1 MFLKSSSGAIRSVRS
16 IEDLR
21 AIGET
26 MKFTYKAIPMEYED
40 TDFQFYD
47 RLLTRISDKIL
58 QGAEGRSVRHL
69 HIDLLTRK
77 INKLYTD
84 EAKLFKSKRCL
95 NTLIEEFYK
104 SMQRPSTSTQLTG
117 STYKTIATPNQ
128 SPRRKKQ
135 STRSAPRHART
146 TDHRATGKGRNA

>member
-1 MFLKSSSGAIRSVRS
+1 MRS

-26 MKFTYKAIPMEYED
+26 MKLTYKAIPMEYED

-69 HIDLLTRK
+69 HIDLMTRK

-95 NTLIEEFYK
+95 NTLTEEFYK
-104 SMQRPSTSTQLTG
+104 SLNFNP
-117 STYKTIATPNQ
+117 
-128 SPRRKKQ
+128 
-135 STRSAPRHART
+135 
-146 TDHRATGKGRNA
+146 TDWLNL